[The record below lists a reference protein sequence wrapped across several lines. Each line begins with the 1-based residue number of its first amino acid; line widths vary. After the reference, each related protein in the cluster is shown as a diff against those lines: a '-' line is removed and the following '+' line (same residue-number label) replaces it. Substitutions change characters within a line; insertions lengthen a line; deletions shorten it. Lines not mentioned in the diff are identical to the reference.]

1 MKHLYEL
8 LNKKYDKKLVEDKEY
23 RKAWK
28 KRKQRLEACG
38 VEVKDLDDVAMLYYE
53 LVAYSID
60 VKERFEEVFFDTYV
74 RMYDYWY
81 DLTYQERKKQM
92 NLDIMRLKQELP
104 CFVWDTQEIYMPCF
118 QAKFNHLYTD
128 EIILLDLKQYHTFIR
143 SYQDQLK
150 GDLYGCL
157 PYELGWTSA
166 ACIAKKMNIAL
177 SYIMKAANAFIAI
190 RIRGMRNVCPY
201 RLKLYTGFE
210 AKLGKCFYK
219 MMKVG

>member
-150 GDLYGCL
+150 GDTASN
-157 PYELGWTSA
+157 PIE
-166 ACIAKKMNIAL
+166 
-177 SYIMKAANAFIAI
+177 
-190 RIRGMRNVCPY
+190 
-201 RLKLYTGFE
+201 
-210 AKLGKCFYK
+210 
-219 MMKVG
+219 